1 MKIILLLL
9 LFVFISNSSND
20 PNKKKEKENEF
31 HNKLYE
37 CIINSKNLT
46 KELKTNL
53 EENKNKLI
61 EKGLSM
67 RLGRVLPKFD
77 KLDEKDQ
84 KIIIECRKNITSNFE
99 DKK

>member
-1 MKIILLLL
+1 MLLLI
-9 LFVFISNSSND
+9 LFVFISNSSID

-37 CIINSKNLT
+37 CIINSKDLT